1 MSKFCTSCG
10 ASLDDNATFCT
21 ACGTKLA
28 APAPAPAQAAP
39 AQATPAQAATANAEG
54 TPLDALKDK
63 TVDAFNSFK
72 NNPNRNTIIGIAAIA
87 VAVIILI
94 ILLVSLL
101 SGGYKGALK
110 DYFGSIEDK
119 DGKAYAQATMSG
131 DMIDEM
137 LDESGL
143 KKDKF
148 YDGYK
153 AVAKSTYNNLKE
165 DFGSGI
171 KIDFDVTDK
180 EKIDKD
186 DLEDLETLLAF
197 VMEDI
202 KISKGYEVEL
212 EVTVEGKDDEDTFD
226 AEATVLKVD
235 GDWIV
240 MDLSVEDCRA
250 LNISGMDAS
259 DFDDFADAMDSLAG
273 LF

>member
-21 ACGTKLA
+21 ACGAKLA
-28 APAPAPAQAAP
+28 APVAAAQAPAQE
-39 AQATPAQAATANAEG
+39 ATANAEG
-54 TPLDALKDK
+54 TPIDALKDK
-63 TVDAFNSFK
+63 TVNAFNSFK
-72 NNPNRNTIIGIAAIA
+72 NNPNRNTILGIAAIA
-87 VAVIILI
+87 ILVIILI
-94 ILLVSLL
+94 VVVVNLFT
-101 SGGYKGALK
+101 GGYKGALK

-119 DGKAYAQATMSG
+119 DGKAYAQSTMSG

-137 LDESGL
+137 IDESGL

-153 AVAKSTYNNLKE
+153 AVAKSTYNKLKE

-171 KIDFDVTDK
+171 EIDFEVTDK

-186 DLEDLETLLAF
+186 DLEDLETILAF
-197 VMEDI
+197 AMEDI
-202 KISKGYEVEL
+202 KISKGYDLEL
-212 EVTVEGKDDEDTFD
+212 EVTVEGKDDDDTFD
-226 AEATVLKVD
+226 AVATVLKVD

-240 MDLSVEDCRA
+240 MNLNVEDCRA
-250 LNISGMDAS
+250 LNISGMDM
-259 DFDDFADAMDSLAG
+259 DDLDDLGDAMDSLAG